1 MNEKHNKIDRRNF
14 LKAAGAAGLTGTFTL
29 AQVKADRNK
38 PNATQKTQEPK
49 FPQVPKR
56 KLGKTGVEVSCLGL
70 GTNRLDNQI
79 ILRKSID
86 WGVTYWDTAHSYI
99 GGNSELQIGK
109 LLSKSPELRKKLF
122 LVTKASRARTI
133 EQTEEYLQ
141 DSLERMHTDYID
153 LYYGIHGMTDPA
165 RLTDELKH
173 WAESAKKRGLI
184 RFFGFSTHSNM
195 PQCLTAAAK
204 LGWID
209 ALMTSY
215 NFRLMQNDEMSSAVD
230 ACHKA
235 GVGLI
240 TMKSVALT
248 HKKRSMLEAGKK
260 IETEEDKKLLKR
272 FLEKGFAEGPAK
284 IKFVLEDERIS
295 SACVGMNNIA
305 LLTSN
310 VSGVL
315 DKTKF
320 TRFDRDIFAEYARAT
335 RSDYCA
341 GCASICNSAVP
352 DTPYVSEIMRY
363 LMYYNS
369 YGQHGRAKK
378 LFAQIPRRI
387 RDKLLVTSYSTAE
400 ARCPQHLPISRLVAE
415 AVSKLA

>member
-1 MNEKHNKIDRRNF
+1 MKEKYNKIDRRDF
-14 LKAAGAAGLTGTFTL
+14 LKTAGAAGLVGAFAS
-29 AQVKADRNK
+29 AQVKAEANK
-38 PNATQKTQEPK
+38 PNAGQKTQEPK

-56 KLGKTGVEVSCLGL
+56 KLGKTGTEVSCLGL

-86 WGVTYWDTAHSYI
+86 WGVTYWDTAHSYM

-109 LLSKSPELRKKLF
+109 LLSKSPEFRKKLF

-141 DSLERMHTDYID
+141 DSLARMYTDYID
-153 LYYGIHGMTDPA
+153 LYYGIHDLSDPA
-165 RLTDELKH
+165 RLTDEVKH

-184 RFFGFSTHSNM
+184 RLFGFSTHSNM

-272 FLEKGFAEGPAK
+272 FLEKGFTEGPAK

-295 SACVGMNNIA
+295 SACVGMNNVA

-320 TRFDRDIFAEYARAT
+320 SRSDRDVFAEYARAT
-335 RSDYCA
+335 CSDYCA
-341 GCASICNSAVP
+341 GCAAICDSALP
-352 DTPYVSEIMRY
+352 DMPYLSDIMRY

-369 YGQHGRAKK
+369 YSQHDRARQ
-378 LFAQIPRRI
+378 LFAEIPRRV
-387 RDKLLVTSYSTAE
+387 RNKLLSTNYSTAE
-400 ARCPQHLPISRLVAE
+400 ARCPQHLPISKLVAE
-415 AVSKLA
+415 AISKLA